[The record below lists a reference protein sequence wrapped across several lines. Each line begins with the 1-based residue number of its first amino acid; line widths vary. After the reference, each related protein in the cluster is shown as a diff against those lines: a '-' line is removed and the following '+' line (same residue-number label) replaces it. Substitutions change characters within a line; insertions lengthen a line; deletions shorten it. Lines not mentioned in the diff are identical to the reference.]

1 MYIVCSFKR
10 TKSLIGSVNR
20 INAFRQILLLY
31 YYVFHRTTKHII
43 IIIIVL
49 IVITL
54 ITIILI
60 IYLIFQT
67 HMMDVDMMFQN
78 IEKLAEVADKL
89 LMMLKGQHTLM
100 SHEQMI
106 G

>member
-1 MYIVCSFKR
+1 M
-10 TKSLIGSVNR
+10 
-20 INAFRQILLLY
+20 RQILLLY

-54 ITIILI
+54 ITIILLLI

-67 HMMDVDMMFQN
+67 HMMDVDMMFLN
-78 IEKLAEVADKL
+78 IEELAEVADKL
-89 LMMLKGQHTLM
+89 LMMLKQTAD
-100 SHEQMI
+100 SNVT
-106 G
+106 